1 MEKLLSTQAKNKT
14 NDASSLTGQRK
25 KIFPL
30 AMEATENIF
39 CRRTANNFYNQPYSG
54 CFILV
59 NQ

>member
-39 CRRTANNFYNQPYSG
+39 CRRTTNNLINQPYSG
-54 CFILV
+54 
-59 NQ
+59 